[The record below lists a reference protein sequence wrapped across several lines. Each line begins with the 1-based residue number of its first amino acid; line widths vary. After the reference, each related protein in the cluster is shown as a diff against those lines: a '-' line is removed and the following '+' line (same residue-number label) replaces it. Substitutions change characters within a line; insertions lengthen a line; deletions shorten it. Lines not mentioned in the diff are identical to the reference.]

1 MSRLSQSI
9 NNFDGCVEE
18 LHLSDILQTS
28 NTLRITSDKVEELMD
43 SISKI
48 GLLSP
53 IIVRPVIAGFEIVAG
68 NRRFN
73 ACRKLG
79 WKKIPSHILELD
91 DKSAFEVSII
101 ENVNRR
107 TLTFIE
113 EGRAFKKYVNEFG
126 WGSISE
132 LADKLSK
139 SPSHISKRIK
149 LLDLPND
156 VLNLISESEISVSMG
171 EELLTIKEQDKQIKL
186 AQLTIA
192 RSLTTKKLRSIIN
205 DQEGEVYLNN
215 KSYISETDEKERNIV
230 KIFEES
236 IISLR
241 IAANKLAVTIEKVQN
256 EWIVFE
262 LLMHH
267 KNIISS
273 QIDLLIRE
281 KKKFVKARNYMTE

>member
-1 MSRLSQSI
+1 
-9 NNFDGCVEE
+9 
-18 LHLSDILQTS
+18 
-28 NTLRITSDKVEELMD
+28 VEELMD

>member
-1 MSRLSQSI
+1 MSRLSQSVK
-9 NNFDGCVEE
+9 NRDGCVEE
-18 LHLSDILQTS
+18 LHVSDIVQNS
-28 NTLRITSDKVEELMD
+28 NALRSGSSDKVDELMD
-43 SISKI
+43 SMRQI

-68 NRRFN
+68 TRRFN

-107 TLTFIE
+107 TLSFIE
-113 EGRAFKKYVNEFG
+113 EGLAFKKYVDEFG
-126 WGSISE
+126 WGSITE

-139 SPSHISKRIK
+139 SPSYVSKRLK
-149 LLDLPND
+149 LLGLPKD
-156 VLNLISESEISVSMG
+156 VLDLISGSEISISMG
-171 EELLTIKEQDKQIKL
+171 EELLTIKEQVKQTKL

-281 KKKFVKARNYMTE
+281 KKKFVKA